1 MLIKIPDNLKEKL
14 TKYVDG
20 SMPEIEIKELIYKG
34 NISIREATMIH
45 AYQIDSA
52 ISRLE
57 CKTKYA
63 GKGKVTIPRYITEK
77 LRKKEYWIAS
87 WQKFYDN
94 GEALEALKHLQE
106 VCDWIENKYKE
117 DEYKREYEF
126 AWLLDLDNFYY
137 DKVIEKYNRGRK
149 VKVDVDDFD
158 E

>member
-1 MLIKIPDNLKEKL
+1 MMGVRVLIEIPDNLKEKL

-34 NISIREATMIH
+34 NISIREATLIH

-52 ISRLE
+52 ISKLE
-57 CKTKYA
+57 CKTKYPT
-63 GKGKVTIPRYITEK
+63 KGKVTIPEYITEK
-77 LRKKEYWIAS
+77 LRRKEYWIKS
-87 WQKFYDN
+87 WRKFYDN

-117 DEYKREYEF
+117 EYDF
-126 AWLLDLDNFYY
+126 NWLLDFDNFYY
-137 DKVIEKYNRGRK
+137 NKIIEKYNKGRK